1 MQSVCLRSR
10 TVLHAGS
17 CLDLTKWFPETKKN
31 VTGRL
36 AKWRHQKAPYVSSCK
51 KWPVKTLTSD
61 RKPENECNQ
70 CLNKIH
76 NYTCDVP
83 FRLHIGT
90 CIRHYNGNVLIFL
103 ATILQKNW
111 WHKHV
116 IQQLPVS
123 SYYTR
128 ACKKLCAWQ
137 RILQMQTT
145 QRAYLEFLL

>member
-1 MQSVCLRSR
+1 MC
-10 TVLHAGS
+10 
-17 CLDLTKWFPETKKN
+17 
-31 VTGRL
+31 
-36 AKWRHQKAPYVSSCK
+36 RHVK

-90 CIRHYNGNVLIFL
+90 CIRHYNGNVKFL